1 MSIRFSQRILFAAL
15 ASLLFAASQPALHAA
30 PKKTAKRAAAPAVY
44 KGAITINVQDGA
56 VLFEDNADIVNPPA
70 SITKLM
76 TFLVV
81 HDAIKAGQISLDT
94 PATVTAEDSRI
105 GGTQVWLKEK
115 EVFPVEELLYALMIQ
130 SANDCANALARTTAG
145 SRAAFVERMN
155 IRARQ
160 LGMTNTTFVTPHGLP
175 PPSRKISDGDLST
188 PRDIAL
194 LSRHLIAHTD
204 ILKYT
209 SVRLRKFGENV
220 RPQKSQTDMVNHNKL
235 LGKVPGVDG
244 LKTGFTNSAGFC
256 LSATAERDGRRVIVV
271 SMGTPTRIARDARVA
286 ELIESAFSKLSEIP
300 LSPVSAPPPVSPVS
314 PPPEPPPAAPANTAA
329 PAPAEQLGEIPRIVF
344 PAPGGSGGS
353 RKK

>member
-56 VLFEDNADIVNPPA
+56 VLFEDNADVVNPPA

-81 HDAIKAGQISLDT
+81 HDAIKAGQISLNT
-94 PATVTAEDSRI
+94 PVTVTAEDSRM
-105 GGTQVWLKEK
+105 GGTQVWLMEK
-115 EVFPVEELLYALMIQ
+115 EVFPVEELLYALMIH
-130 SANDCANALARTTAG
+130 SANDCANALARATAG

-160 LGMTNTTFVTPHGLP
+160 LGMTNTTFTSPHGLP
-175 PPSRKISDGDLST
+175 PPSRKTSDGDLST

-300 LSPVSAPPPVSPVS
+300 LSPVSAPPPVSPVT

-329 PAPAEQLGEIPRIVF
+329 PAPAAQLGEIPRIVF